1 MIESGHS
8 TKPAL
13 PTGDARRRLAI
24 NGYKTMQAG
33 WVLLY
38 FLLGCVALAVLVF
51 PAGARGLWSKA
62 GWPWQ
67 QVCGLAQR
75 SGRRAW
81 SQADRQRRQL
91 TFQVRAGASQAREG
105 WRARWPSLLLTL
117 ALLTLP
123 LALVLLWNQHAPR
136 VLEGYDDRIDPAN
149 QQVSS
154 LLQGEQLVPPPPLPP
169 ELFAT
174 AELEDLRPMLQF
186 ADRRWNQMDADF
198 VQRLLLAFRIMKQTH
213 GYDMALLEGWRSPER
228 QTLLAAR
235 GANVTM
241 AGAWQSYHQY
251 GLAADCAFYRN
262 GKLLISEKDPWAMR
276 GYQLYGEVAESLG
289 LTWGGRWQMLDL
301 GHVEWRKPGSR
312 SVMRARRAD

>member
-1 MIESGHS
+1 
-8 TKPAL
+8 
-13 PTGDARRRLAI
+13 
-24 NGYKTMQAG
+24 MQAG

-38 FLLGCVALAVLVF
+38 FLLGCAALALLAF
-51 PAGARGLWSKA
+51 PQGARGWWSKA

-67 QVCGLAQR
+67 QVRGLVQR
-75 SGRRAW
+75 RGRLAW
-81 SQADRQRRQL
+81 HQADRRRQQL
-91 TFQVRAGASQAREG
+91 ADQVRASASQAQAG
-105 WRARWPSLLLTL
+105 WRSRWPWLLLTL

-123 LALVLLWNQHAPR
+123 LVVVLLWSRHAPR
-136 VLEGYDDRIDPAN
+136 MLDGFDDRIDPAN
-149 QQVSS
+149 QHVAS

-174 AELEDLRPMLQF
+174 AELEALRPMLLY

-262 GKLLISEKDPWAMR
+262 GKVQISEKDPWAMR

-289 LTWGGRWQMLDL
+289 LTWGGRWQMMDL
-301 GHVEWRKPGSR
+301 GHVEWRKPG
-312 SVMRARRAD
+312 VKAAMRARRTD